1 MSTNLVH
8 AGACIKV
15 QRAICALNKRQID
28 QAERGIIPGNAEEHF
43 NKA

>member
-8 AGACIKV
+8 AGACMKV

-28 QAERGIIPGNAEEHF
+28 EAERGIIPGKAE
-43 NKA
+43 